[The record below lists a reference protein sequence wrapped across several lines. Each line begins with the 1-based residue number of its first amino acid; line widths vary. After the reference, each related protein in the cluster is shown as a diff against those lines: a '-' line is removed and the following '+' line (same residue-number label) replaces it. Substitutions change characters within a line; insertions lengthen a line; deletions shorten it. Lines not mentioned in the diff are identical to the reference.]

1 MAAGRRPRRL
11 PSPPP
16 PIDSGTA
23 SLTNG
28 NPLPPSSL
36 ADELTRDFTATTFV
50 VRGERTL
57 LLWHNKMG
65 AWLPPG
71 GHIDSGE
78 LPEAAALREV
88 LEECGLT
95 VELVD
100 TGRSAG
106 VLGSVRVLHSPWCI
120 LLEDIEPGHQH
131 IDLIYLARTA
141 DDAEPRIDRR
151 EAGRFRWCTTADL
164 QGPEIAEDIRVL
176 GSEAIRL
183 AGAG

>member
-1 MAAGRRPRRL
+1 M
-11 PSPPP
+11 
-16 PIDSGTA
+16 
-23 SLTNG
+23 
-28 NPLPPSSL
+28 PSSSVPN
-36 ADELTRDFTATTFV
+36 APTRDFTATTFV
-50 VRGERTL
+50 VRRQRTL

-71 GHIDSGE
+71 GHIDPGE

-100 TGRSAG
+100 TGGRTG
-106 VLGSVRVLHSPWCI
+106 MLGPVRVLHSPWCI

-131 IDLIYLARTA
+131 IDLIYVARTA

-151 EAGRFRWCTTADL
+151 EAGRFRWCTLADL
-164 QGPEIAEDIRVL
+164 QDPEIAEDIRVL

-183 AGAG
+183 VGAG

>member
-1 MAAGRRPRRL
+1 M
-11 PSPPP
+11 
-16 PIDSGTA
+16 
-23 SLTNG
+23 
-28 NPLPPSSL
+28 PPSSVP
-36 ADELTRDFTATTFV
+36 DQPTRDFTATTFV
-50 VRGERTL
+50 VRGQQTL

-78 LPEAAALREV
+78 LPETAALREV
-88 LEECGLT
+88 VEECGLT

-106 VLGSVRVLHSPWCI
+106 RLGSVRVLHSPWCI

-131 IDLIYLARTA
+131 IDLIYVARTA
-141 DDAEPRIDRR
+141 DDSEPRIDRR
-151 EAGRFRWCTTADL
+151 EAGRCRWCTIADL
-164 QGPEIAEDIRVL
+164 EGPEIAEDIRVL